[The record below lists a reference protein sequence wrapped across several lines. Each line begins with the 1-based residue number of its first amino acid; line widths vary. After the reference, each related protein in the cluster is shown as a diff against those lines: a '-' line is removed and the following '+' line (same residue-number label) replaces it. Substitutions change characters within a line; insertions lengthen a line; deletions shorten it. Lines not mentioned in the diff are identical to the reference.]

1 MAGNG
6 RSTTMLLFE
15 SFQEALKQLVLE
27 DEQVL
32 FWPKAKASLAHC
44 LASQLQRSLREVLG
58 LSQDSASPTYFSLPG
73 NLKVDI
79 LTQGCDV
86 LVHDRKGGHTLAV
99 ILSNDYLTKMQ
110 QDTLHELQNQGCRL
124 VLGAAFLP
132 QKEYVLLYRP
142 KQESMEYLHFH
153 KVDGNTTLLKQREV
167 EGNADERQLSLGFK
181 DRRKR
186 IKIKKAD
193 Q

>member
-6 RSTTMLLFE
+6 RSTTILLFE
-15 SFQEALKQLVLE
+15 AFHEALKQLVLE

-32 FWPKAKASLAHC
+32 SWSKAKASLAHC
-44 LASQLQRSLREVLG
+44 LASQLQRSLRGVLG

-73 NLKVDI
+73 DLKVDI

-86 LVHDRKGGHTLAV
+86 LVHDRKGGRTLAV
-99 ILSNDYLTKMQ
+99 ILGNDYLTKVQ
-110 QDTLHELQNQGCRL
+110 QDTLHELQNQGCKL

-142 KQESMEYLHFH
+142 NQERMEYLHFH
-153 KVDGNTTLLKQREV
+153 KVDGSTTLLKQRQV
-167 EGNADERQLSLGFK
+167 EGDADESQLFLGLK

-186 IKIKKAD
+186 TRIKKAD
-193 Q
+193 L